1 MAISSRGKYYGVWQA
16 FREGRYVLCV
26 TNEIL
31 EEYAEVLA
39 RNINPK
45 VAEAV
50 VYTILESENVRK
62 LDVYYHF
69 HLIESDADDN
79 KFVDCA
85 IVANAKYIVSEDR
98 HFDVLK
104 RIPFPVVSVIGI
116 DDFLRELDVM
126 A

>member
-1 MAISSRGKYYGVWQA
+1 M
-16 FREGRYVLCV
+16 

-31 EEYAEVLA
+31 EEYVEVLA

-45 VAEAV
+45 VAEFV

-69 HLIESDADDN
+69 HLIEADKDDN

-104 RIPFPVVSVIGI
+104 RISFPVVSVIGI

-126 A
+126 T